1 MFVLTHKAAIYDH
14 VKQFYTVAEPYRPV
28 VSNLPPFSAAIMP
41 TKGMTLPLF
50 TLLFFI
56 DIVSEVVT

>member
-28 VSNLPPFSAAIMP
+28 VSNLPPFSAAIMS
-41 TKGMTLPLF
+41 TIK
-50 TLLFFI
+50 
-56 DIVSEVVT
+56 DIYDTAFVYTIVFHRYCV